1 MMLLSLFP
9 GIDLLGRAFE
19 EVGFAVVR
27 GPDVLWGG
35 DIRRFHVPAGK
46 FWGVIGGSP
55 CQDFSRLRRSP
66 ATGYGLQMLS
76 EFQRVVEEARPE
88 WWLLENVPGVPDVK
102 VEGYNWI
109 RVDQNQGWYSGT
121 NRLRIFQFGA
131 RSGVQLDLRA
141 FPTRR
146 GRLPAAVANDDRGFR
161 EVCKLQGLPASYDL
175 PGFTVE
181 QKVRAVGNGVP
192 LVLGRVVARAIRACY
207 GLDVWGEDPVFDQ
220 APVAGRHCG
229 CLCGRRVHGKQVYA
243 SAACRWR
250 AKRRR
255 DRVKAGS

>member
-19 EVGFAVVR
+19 EEGFAVVR

-46 FWGVIGGSP
+46 FWGIVGGSP
-55 CQDFSRLRRSP
+55 CQDFSRLRRLP
-66 ATGYGLQMLS
+66 ATGYGLQMLG
-76 EFQRVVEEARPE
+76 EFQRVVGEAWPE

-102 VEGYNWI
+102 INGYSWQ
-109 RVDQNQGWYSGT
+109 RVDVNQGWYSGT

-131 RSGVQLDLRA
+131 LGAQVLDVPAL
-141 FPTRR
+141 PTRR
-146 GRLPAAVANDDRGFR
+146 GLRPAAVANDDRGFR
-161 EVCKLQGLPASYDL
+161 EVCKLQGLPVDYDL

-181 QKVRAVGNGVP
+181 HKVRAVGNGVP
-192 LVLGRVVARAIRACY
+192 LVLGRTVAQAVRRAY
-207 GLDVWGEDPVFDQ
+207 GLPTDGVYPVFDQ

-229 CLCGRRVHGKQVYA
+229 CLCGRRVYGKQVYA

-255 DRVKAGS
+255 DRGDS